1 MRNTEK
7 KSAFFVLFDII
18 SLFKN
23 STCKILFDDKISDL
37 LVKILVEWISSYTF
51 SDANFENIRY
61 FLKDYYS
68 AKDLKMS
75 SLVNAWAYSDFYKPK
90 LKTLLISKRSYIES
104 IYFRNLTSFFDS
116 ELQKNAEILSA
127 LMDVGQFDINGLT
140 DFLKMNQIPFAGPFK
155 KIESNGELKVQFFI
169 SSCNPADSIVNLNM
183 PLYGIYELTKKSYR
197 MRQDD
202 AARRISCLKTAP
214 NWLNHIPPLFNLP
227 NECFQ
232 RQIDA
237 LDIFFNV

>member
-75 SLVNAWAYSDFYKPK
+75 SLVNAWAYSDFYKPE

-104 IYFRNLTSFFDS
+104 IYFRKFN
-116 ELQKNAEILSA
+116 
-127 LMDVGQFDINGLT
+127 
-140 DFLKMNQIPFAGPFK
+140 
-155 KIESNGELKVQFFI
+155 FI
-169 SSCNPADSIVNLNM
+169 
-183 PLYGIYELTKKSYR
+183 
-197 MRQDD
+197 
-202 AARRISCLKTAP
+202 
-214 NWLNHIPPLFNLP
+214 F
-227 NECFQ
+227 
-232 RQIDA
+232 
-237 LDIFFNV
+237 

>member
-1 MRNTEK
+1 M
-7 KSAFFVLFDII
+7 
-18 SLFKN
+18 FKN

-75 SLVNAWAYSDFYKPK
+75 SLVNAWAYSDFYKPE

-127 LMDVGQFDINGLT
+127 LMDVWQFDINGLT
-140 DFLKMNQIPFAGPFK
+140 NFLNMNQIPFAGPFK
-155 KIESNGELKVQFFI
+155 K
-169 SSCNPADSIVNLNM
+169 
-183 PLYGIYELTKKSYR
+183 
-197 MRQDD
+197 
-202 AARRISCLKTAP
+202 
-214 NWLNHIPPLFNLP
+214 
-227 NECFQ
+227 
-232 RQIDA
+232 
-237 LDIFFNV
+237 